1 MPRPVKLRICANFP
15 SMSCTRSDRNV
26 IGTIPCVAIA
36 SLVNR
41 TCSTWSVKAF
51 FLSVPLHYAMHSALL
66 SSRFSFTT
74 AHGKTTRTLENR
86 SSKCAFCIKDALA
99 DLHRDLLEGLHR
111 WRARLQ
117 SNSSISFLEVW
128 LSNSLHASTCISRLH
143 HSGLRPHILYISYLL
158 GEVWWHHMV
167 VTLRLFQMSFA
178 SFARESFQ
186 EIVTFRPLAQLPGW
200 LHVLNS
206 RRWKQTTNAKNTGA
220 VFLFQRWGW
229 QSWQVP
235 SRREREPLSPTN
247 VPTKHYSCK
256 PRSATSDFLRGLLPF
271 EVTVDG
277 VQGQRRGLLAHAD
290 SESGKQLANI

>member
-1 MPRPVKLRICANFP
+1 
-15 SMSCTRSDRNV
+15 
-26 IGTIPCVAIA
+26 
-36 SLVNR
+36 
-41 TCSTWSVKAF
+41 
-51 FLSVPLHYAMHSALL
+51 
-66 SSRFSFTT
+66 
-74 AHGKTTRTLENR
+74 
-86 SSKCAFCIKDALA
+86 
-99 DLHRDLLEGLHR
+99 
-111 WRARLQ
+111 
-117 SNSSISFLEVW
+117 
-128 LSNSLHASTCISRLH
+128 
-143 HSGLRPHILYISYLL
+143 
-158 GEVWWHHMV
+158 
-167 VTLRLFQMSFA
+167 MSFA